1 MAVRVTGR
9 WRSASAGLEQTLAAF
24 PATASDLPFPI
35 GHVVVGQLFASPDG
49 TRRADPDDVADDMDV
64 AVAFAR
70 MIDEA
75 RYVAVHGGIA
85 YPAPVDLKAPDG
97 APLHVPVF
105 ASEALLLGDLLAR
118 VVDNPGI
125 FRDRSGGKDSPTM

>member
-1 MAVRVTGR
+1 MCMTLQQPLATGP
-9 WRSASAGLEQTLAAF
+9 ASAF
-24 PATASDLPFPI
+24 DLPFSV

-49 TRRADPDDVADDMDV
+49 ARRADPDDVAHDVDV

-75 RYVAVHGGIA
+75 RHVAVHRGIA
-85 YPAPVDLKAPDG
+85 HPAPVDLKAPDG
-97 APLHVPVF
+97 ALLHVPVF
-105 ASEALLLGDLLAR
+105 ASEALLMGDLLAR

-125 FRDRSGGKDSPTM
+125 FCDRSSGKDSPTM